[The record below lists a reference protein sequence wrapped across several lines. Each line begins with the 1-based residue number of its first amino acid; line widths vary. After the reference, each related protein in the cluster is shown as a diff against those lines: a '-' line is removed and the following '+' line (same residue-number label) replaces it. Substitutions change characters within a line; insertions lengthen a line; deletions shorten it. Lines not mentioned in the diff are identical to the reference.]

1 MKAAVINGFGE
12 VPQYRDFPDPIAK
25 GKEHLIRV
33 KAAVLENFDKGTA
46 SGNHY
51 SSHKLFP
58 AFPAITGSDGVGTTE
73 DGRLV
78 MFRDVPPPL
87 GAFAELT
94 VAEQIVPVP
103 DGIDAAKA
111 TAIPPSALTSLLP
124 LKYTAKLQP
133 GETVLI
139 NGATGVSGRIAVQI
153 AKMLGA
159 GKIVATGRNRESL
172 KIVRQL
178 GADAVIDLNQSDERL
193 AEAFMAAGCYD
204 VVIDFI
210 WGHPAEVLI
219 STFIPKE
226 AGFASRNIRYV
237 QIGAKAGLDI
247 TLPGAALR
255 TSGLQLMGIG
265 QIAHETL
272 FEELDR
278 VWGWIWE
285 GRLYMDIEEVPL
297 AGIAEAW
304 VREDLAGKR
313 LVVVP

>member
-25 GKEHLIRV
+25 EKEHLIRV

-51 SSHKLFP
+51 SSRKLFP

-172 KIVRQL
+172 EIVRQL

-193 AEAFMAAGCYD
+193 AKAFTAIGCYD

-219 STFIPKE
+219 NTFIPKE
-226 AGFASRNIRYV
+226 AGFAKRNIRYV

-278 VWGWIWE
+278 VWGWIRE

>member
-12 VPQYRDFPDPIAK
+12 VPQYRDFPDPVAE
-25 GKEHLIRV
+25 GKQQLVRV
-33 KAAVLENFDKGTA
+33 KAAVLENFDKVTA
-46 SGNHY
+46 SGKHY
-51 SSHKLFP
+51 SSQQLFP
-58 AFPAITGSDGVGTTE
+58 VFPAIAGSDGVGTTE

-78 MFRDVPPPL
+78 MFRGVPPPL
-87 GAFAELT
+87 GAYAELT
-94 VAEQIVPVP
+94 LAEQVIPVP

-124 LKYTAKLQP
+124 LKHTAKLQP
-133 GETVLI
+133 GETLLI

-159 GKIVATGRNRESL
+159 GRIVGTGRNKDSL
-172 KIVRQL
+172 EAVKRL
-178 GADAVIDLNQSDERL
+178 GADVVIDLNQSDESL
-193 AEAFMAAGCYD
+193 AEAFAAAGHYD

-210 WGHPAEVLI
+210 WGRPAEVLM

-226 AGFASRNIRYV
+226 ASFAKRNIRYV
-237 QIGAKAGLDI
+237 QIGAKAGPDI

-272 FEELDR
+272 FKELDR
-278 VWGWIWE
+278 VWDWIRE
-285 GRLYMDIEEVPL
+285 GRLHMDIEEVRL
-297 AGIAEAW
+297 ADIAEAW
-304 VREDLAGKR
+304 QREDLGGKR
-313 LVVVP
+313 LVVVV